1 VLVLLIAAFAFLQV
15 VLRSSFGR
23 ALQGIRSNEHR
34 MRSLGFPVYWYKL
47 ASFTLAGALA
57 GLAGYLS
64 AMQFGFVNP
73 ELLSWHQ
80 SGNVLL
86 MLILGGFGSLY
97 GAVVGAF
104 AFVALTEIFQALTKH
119 WQLLLG
125 AAIIVLVIFLPGG
138 IASVAGRF
146 RRTLVGE
153 GNDG

>member
-1 VLVLLIAAFAFLQV
+1 
-15 VLRSSFGR
+15 
-23 ALQGIRSNEHR
+23 
-34 MRSLGFPVYWYKL
+34 MRSLGFPVYRYKL
-47 ASFTLAGALA
+47 ASFAIAGALA

-86 MLILGGFGSLY
+86 MLILGGLGSLY

-104 AFVALTEIFQALTKH
+104 VFVALQELFSSVTTH

-125 AAIIVLVIFLPGG
+125 GTIILLVIFLPGG
-138 IASVAGRF
+138 LARVMKRF
-146 RRTLVGE
+146 ERTLIGE
-153 GNDG
+153 PGDD